1 MNGWVEAPPPRKGLG
16 CFARGCLILVVF
28 GIVLAIACFAGFY
41 WGFERHSAVVY
52 GIYWLAKTHS
62 IAEAPAPVPEFTPSD
77 ERVQAAQERW
87 QDFEQKARAGQ
98 AAEIELTADDINSLI
113 AVNRNARR
121 KAFVSIE
128 QNRLQLQASVPL
140 GELLGRPSWY
150 FNGDIAIQL
159 NGEESLEQLDLSQ
172 IVVNNEPVPKN
183 FLNWKYHSR
192 RLKDYVADFRNAY
205 DIGSMEL
212 RGGKLILRS
221 RAD

>member
-41 WGFERHSAVVY
+41 WGFQRHSAVVY

-77 ERVQAAQERW
+77 EQVQTAQERW
-87 QDFEQKARAGQ
+87 QEFEQKARAGQ

-113 AVNRNARR
+113 AVNRNARW
-121 KAFVSIE
+121 KVFVSIE
-128 QNRLQLQASVPL
+128 QNRLQLQTSVPL

-150 FNGDIAIQL
+150 FNGDIAIQF

-183 FLNWKYHSR
+183 FLNWQYHSR
-192 RLKDYVADFRNAY
+192 RLKDYLADFRNGY

-221 RAD
+221 HAD

>member
-77 ERVQAAQERW
+77 EQVQAAQERW